1 MNNLEKNIIDVLSDL
16 YKNYHVRSVKAEF
29 EAEGAKFE
37 EVLKLKTIVKSIGLG
52 LCLKISGAEAI
63 RDLYDARAIGVSSV
77 IAPMIETPYAMKKFV
92 KAIKAVF
99 LEEERKNIGFYINI
113 ETITGFNNLNDII
126 SSKEF
131 AEINGIVLGR
141 TDMIG
146 SLGLEKYEIDSDS
159 ILNIAKIIS
168 NKLLYEN
175 KIFTIGGGISPD
187 SVSFLKKIIKL
198 DNFETRK
205 VIFEAKPAL
214 NNLNIEQGIRKALEF
229 ETLWLKYKKEFNGV
243 VFESDEKRLELLNS
257 MLRK

>member
-37 EVLKLKTIVKSIGLG
+37 EVLKLKTIVNSIGLG

-92 KAIKAVF
+92 KAIKIVF
-99 LEEERKNIGFYINI
+99 SEEERKNIGFYINI

-159 ILNIAKIIS
+159 ILNIAKII
-168 NKLLYEN
+168 
-175 KIFTIGGGISPD
+175 I
-187 SVSFLKKIIKL
+187 
-198 DNFETRK
+198 
-205 VIFEAKPAL
+205 
-214 NNLNIEQGIRKALEF
+214 
-229 ETLWLKYKKEFNGV
+229 
-243 VFESDEKRLELLNS
+243 
-257 MLRK
+257 